1 MELPNNFSE
10 IRFPWKDETEFK
22 ALLTLGDPKAEAWAW
37 IESYAKNLSA
47 QVAEY
52 DYADYPLD
60 GVSSIELINC
70 ALSQQGDS
78 AWGDYIIRSGV
89 FEGKIV
95 DPTFFTKLE
104 QLLGM
109 ELDNHASF
117 FSCSC

>member
-1 MELPNNFSE
+1 MSLPRNFQA
-10 IRFPWKDETEFK
+10 IQLPWKDTPEFQ

-37 IESYAKNLSA
+37 IEAYAKNLST

-52 DYADYPLD
+52 EYGDYPLD
-60 GVSSIELINC
+60 EVTSIELIDC
-70 ALSQQGDS
+70 ALSQQEESD
-78 AWGDYIIRSGV
+78 WGDYIIRDGV
-89 FEGKIV
+89 FEGKLV